1 LRFQIETGTGR
12 FPSCGLKVAGN
23 RRAAQVTDSGS
34 LERMLADHA
43 REVDAL
49 LAKVLAPRTAP
60 PPTRLLSAMRHAVL
74 NGGKRLRP
82 FILAQSAALFGHSG
96 EGVLRAGAALECL
109 HCYSLVHDD
118 LPAMDDDDLR
128 RGQPTVHRA
137 FDEATAILA
146 GDCLQSLAFE
156 IVAGPGTHPDPAVR
170 AELVKMLAVAAGG
183 QGMAGGQ
190 SLDLEAERGGLAPH
204 DIEAMQAM
212 KTGALFR
219 FACEAGAVIASADDD
234 QRDALARFGERIGTV
249 YQLADDILDVT
260 STASAMGKRTAK
272 DAGRGKATLVALE
285 GTGRARTLA
294 QQMAEDAVAELEQ
307 RVAGA
312 GALRETAHFMVH
324 RKS

>member
-1 LRFQIETGTGR
+1 
-12 FPSCGLKVAGN
+12 
-23 RRAAQVTDSGS
+23 VTKDGGF
-34 LERMLADHA
+34 ERKLADYG
-43 REVDAL
+43 REVDTL
-49 LAKVLAPRTAP
+49 LGQVLAPGPSAP
-60 PPTRLLSAMRHAVL
+60 PGRLLSAMRHAVL

-82 FILAQSAALFGHSG
+82 FVLAQSAALFGHAG
-96 EGVLRAGAALECL
+96 DGILRAGAALECL

-128 RGQPTVHRA
+128 RGKPTVHRA

-156 IVAGPGTHPDPAVR
+156 IISAPDTHPDPAIR
-170 AELVKMLAVAAGG
+170 AELANMLAVAAGG

-190 SLDLEAERGGLAPH
+190 ILDLEAEKGGLAPSE
-204 DIEAMQAM
+204 IEAMQAM

-219 FACEAGAVIASADDD
+219 FACEAGAVLASAGAR
-234 QRDALARFGERIGTV
+234 QRSALARFGERIGTV

-285 GTGRARTLA
+285 GTGRARSLA
-294 QQMAEDAVAELEQ
+294 EKMAEAAIAELDLH
-307 RVAGA
+307 VPGA
-312 GALRETAHFMVH
+312 GSLAEAARFMVH
-324 RKS
+324 RES